1 MPEHLTAFL
10 KQIIIGLPR
19 RDSLKFIMSRWK
31 IVSRKP
37 VFKAKLF
44 NIKEIVFKNKSGKEK
59 IHHIVQ
65 RDTVVTIFP
74 LTDSYEIYLVSQDRY
89 MLEKTVLEA
98 PSGYMEKGETVIE
111 AAKRELKEEAGIT
124 AQQFEELARVDLAS
138 STFKSKVHLFLA
150 KGLEMGEANLDE
162 DEEISV
168 VKISLDQAVEKV
180 MIGEINHAVSMVGI
194 LLLDKLRREK
204 KL

>member
-1 MPEHLTAFL
+1 
-10 KQIIIGLPR
+10 
-19 RDSLKFIMSRWK
+19 MSQWK
-31 IVSRKP
+31 IVSQKTIL
-37 VFKAKLF
+37 KTQLF
-44 NIKEIVFKNKSGKEK
+44 DVKEVVFKNKSGKEK
-59 IHHIVQ
+59 IHHVAQ

-74 LTDSYEIYLVSQDRY
+74 LTDSYEIYLVSQYRY

-98 PSGYMEKGETVIE
+98 PSGYIKKKETVIE
-111 AAKRELKEEAGIT
+111 AAKRELKEETGIT

-138 STFKSKVHLFLA
+138 SVFKSKVHLFLA

-162 DEEISV
+162 DE
-168 VKISLDQAVEKV
+168 KISMIKMSLSQAVEKV
-180 MIGEINHAVSMVGI
+180 MTGEINHAASMAGI